1 MPRICYHMVVWP
13 VRSFFKCSNSCL
25 FSSHTCHYHYCY
37 IICHYM
43 LGHTPGYMP
52 PPPSPYITVG
62 GQHGRS
68 PHASAGAS
76 SSSSSS
82 SRTSSSGFGA
92 HRAGIGIPGAR
103 GAGNGPPPTPELA
116 LSLEEFARMHG
127 EPHATGLLAP
137 PPSPAVDAR
146 HRKRL
151 SQQLPQ
157 VRWGLYFYT
166 ISYHSISRS
175 F

>member
-1 MPRICYHMVVWP
+1 MFEFVLVLFTHM
-13 VRSFFKCSNSCL
+13 S
-25 FSSHTCHYHYCY
+25 YHYCY

-82 SRTSSSGFGA
+82 SSSRTSSSGFGA
-92 HRAGIGIPGAR
+92 HRAGVGIPGAR